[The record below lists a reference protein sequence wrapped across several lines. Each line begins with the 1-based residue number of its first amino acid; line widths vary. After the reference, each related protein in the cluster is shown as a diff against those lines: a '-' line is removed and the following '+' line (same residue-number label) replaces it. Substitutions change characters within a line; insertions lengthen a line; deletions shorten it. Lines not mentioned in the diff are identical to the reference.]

1 MSSLGYDTLSDFK
14 IDLTVDPIQ
23 PINSI
28 RPHQGGKFSISEQQ
42 EAPTPEMEANAATS
56 MQQAAQEVDVTSYMN
71 AMANQFA
78 GQYLPVRD
86 QRREYADQYYKAL
99 GLGDRYNPADFEA
112 QIRQSLGELPKK
124 SGLDS
129 TLN

>member
-1 MSSLGYDTLSDFK
+1 ML
-14 IDLTVDPIQ
+14 Q
-23 PINSI
+23 PVY
-28 RPHQGGKFSISEQQ
+28 K
-42 EAPTPEMEANAATS
+42 
-56 MQQAAQEVDVTSYMN
+56 QAAQDVDVTSYMN

-86 QRREYADQYYKAL
+86 QRELMLINTIKPL

-124 SGLDS
+124 VV
-129 TLN
+129 

>member
-56 MQQAAQEVDVTSYMN
+56 VQQAAQDVDTTS
-71 AMANQFA
+71 
-78 GQYLPVRD
+78 
-86 QRREYADQYYKAL
+86 
-99 GLGDRYNPADFEA
+99 
-112 QIRQSLGELPKK
+112 
-124 SGLDS
+124 S
-129 TLN
+129 TLRTQLVGVRTCLLWCIMSCL